1 MWDETQLSGMKLEFL
16 SSIAQTFDINLRLGY
31 SAYKYSDVLMKIII
45 CGQETVSLAK
55 TGEELVLHE
64 IGVGNIKLEQAW
76 LEQFFS
82 IS

>member
-45 CGQETVSLAK
+45 CG
-55 TGEELVLHE
+55 
-64 IGVGNIKLEQAW
+64 
-76 LEQFFS
+76 
-82 IS
+82 